1 MAPRHDQGQAGR
13 SVSAASKRWLGLV
26 HRLPCVVH
34 LNCYGQMV
42 LADEAHHIEFVRGE
56 HSDFA
61 TVPLCKSCHDEMH
74 ENRRRTF
81 YRAHKLDDVK
91 LLAWTIR
98 EAERLLW
105 AAGLKVA
112 A

>member
-1 MAPRHDQGQAGR
+1 M
-13 SVSAASKRWLGLV
+13 SASSKRWLSMI

-34 LNCYGQMV
+34 LNCYGQSRP
-42 LADEAHHIEFVRGE
+42 AEEAHHLEHVRGE

-61 TVPLCKSCHDEMH
+61 TVSVCKSCHDELH
-74 ENRRRTF
+74 ESRRRAF

-91 LLAWTIR
+91 LLAWTAR
-98 EAERLLW
+98 ELEHLLW
-105 AAGLKVA
+105 DTGVRLKVA